1 MKRSILSI
9 YLLLTGLVAATAQET
24 QVLSPLSVV
33 GGKETIQQQVG
44 SAVYLDQDDIRKQN
58 HLNVNQMLNQVPG
71 VYTRDEDGYG
81 NFPNISLRGADG
93 TRSEKVT
100 VMEDGILTSPAP
112 YSAPSAY
119 YFPTA
124 SRMSGIEILKGS
136 SQVRYG
142 PHTTGGVINFLS
154 TPVPEEATGF
164 LRYTFGT
171 DQTHQGLVNYGNT
184 GETDGGRFGYLVEL
198 LYQSTDGYRDI
209 DKKGGDT
216 GFERTEPMVK
226 LFWEP
231 NGAFPQRIEFKFGQ
245 SRFQADETYLGL
257 SESDIQSDPYR
268 RYAATLYD
276 NISTEHIRT
285 YLRYTASPSDTL
297 DLESTLYY
305 NTFHRAWYKLDHVST
320 DAAPEV
326 DGRGRIS
333 DRADLHK
340 ALLEGNPALPVL
352 KGDAAGS
359 IGVKNNNRDYEV
371 IGWQNALTKRFA
383 VGEVEHALTGG
394 LRLHYDFVDRFQEVD
409 VYTGDGAGTFPL
421 FRSGPSGEEADR
433 YEETFATAIFLEDA
447 MRMGDL
453 TLKPGVRGEFLQ
465 YDIDDAGIK
474 SDGRLNTW
482 AAGLG
487 SSYDLG
493 PADTVFG
500 GVYRGISTPG
510 PNSHVN
516 GGIDPEESISTEL
529 GFRHANDVF
538 AYEIAGF
545 YTKYENLIGTD
556 AGLDSGGGSNV
567 NAGEATVWGFEG
579 QINTELVGSEAGFR
593 LPAYFNVTY
602 TRAELDNALASG
614 GGEDIY
620 AGGSSGS
627 TLPYVPEW
635 KLAFGIGYILDAF
648 SVNLDASWVDESFG
662 TANNFFEPNVTSR
675 EGEIDDVLLV
685 DLSATL
691 SVREDL
697 RLLAGIQNL
706 TDEDYITSRIPH
718 GPRSG
723 APRSVYAGFEFDW

>member
-1 MKRSILSI
+1 MKRSVLSL
-9 YLLLTGLVAATAQET
+9 YLLVNGLMAATAQEPQNQAEAQTQT

-58 HLNVNQMLNQVPG
+58 HLNINQMLNQVPG
-71 VYTRDEDGYG
+71 VYAREEDGYG

-154 TPVPEEATGF
+154 TPVPTEAAGF

-171 DQTHQGLVNYGNT
+171 DNTHQGLVNYGDT
-184 GETDGGRFGYLVEL
+184 VETEEGRFGYLVEL
-198 LYQSTDGYRDI
+198 LYQSTDGFRDI
-209 DKKGGDT
+209 GKNSGDT
-216 GFERTEPMVK
+216 GFDRSEPMVK

-231 NGAFPQRIEFKFGQ
+231 EGAFPQRIEFKFGQ
-245 SRFQADETYLGL
+245 SRLQANETYLGL
-257 SESDIQSDPYR
+257 TEADIQSNPHL

-285 YLRYTASPSDTL
+285 YLRYSASPSDTV

-305 NTFHRAWYKLDHVST
+305 NKFHRAWYKLDHVST
-320 DAAPEV
+320 DSEPLV
-326 DGRGRIS
+326 DSRGRVS
-333 DRADLHK
+333 GREDLHK

-352 KGDAAGS
+352 KGDTRGS

-371 IGWQNALTKRFA
+371 IGWQNALTKRFT

-394 LRLHYDFVDRFQEVD
+394 LRLHYDDIDRYQEVD
-409 VYTGDGAGTFPL
+409 IYTADGTGNFPL

-433 YEETFATAIFLEDA
+433 YEETFATAVFVEDA
-447 MRMGDL
+447 MRIGDL
-453 TLKPGVRGEFLQ
+453 TLKPGVRGEFLR
-465 YDIDDAGIK
+465 YDIDNAGK
-474 SDGRLNTW
+474 TSDGSLNTW

-487 SSYDLG
+487 STYDLS
-493 PADTVFG
+493 PSDTLFG

-516 GGIDPEESISTEL
+516 GNIDPEESLSSEL
-529 GFRHANDVF
+529 GFRHSAQRV

-545 YTKYENLIGTD
+545 YTSYENLIGTD

-579 QINTELVGSEAGFR
+579 QVSMDLAGSEAGFR
-593 LPAYFNVTY
+593 LPAYFNATY
-602 TRAELDNALASG
+602 TSAELDNALASG

-620 AGGSSGS
+620 AGGSPGS

-635 KLAFGIGYILDAF
+635 KFAFGIGYAVNAL

-662 TANNFFEPNVTSR
+662 TANNF
-675 EGEIDDVLLV
+675 
-685 DLSATL
+685 
-691 SVREDL
+691 
-697 RLLAGIQNL
+697 
-706 TDEDYITSRIPH
+706 
-718 GPRSG
+718 
-723 APRSVYAGFEFDW
+723 